1 MWWSREI
8 GARPGSDPGFAG
20 FGALFLVLVLILSGC
35 GFHLRG
41 ESTTGLKS
49 IYVPGASA
57 MAQEIRRTLAG
68 GATRVLPTAEGA
80 EATLQILSE
89 NRDKTVNTITGA
101 GRVYEHALTLRVRYQ
116 MNVAGR
122 DDPVIAPTET
132 VARRL
137 LTYSE
142 AAPIAKEAEEQLLF
156 KDMQVELAD
165 RILRQVAIA
174 KRDM

>member
-1 MWWSREI
+1 MSRLLV
-8 GARPGSDPGFAG
+8 
-20 FGALFLVLVLILSGC
+20 ALAILLAGC
-35 GFHLRG
+35 GFQLRG
-41 ESTTGLKS
+41 EPTTGLRS
-49 IYVPGASA
+49 LYVPGGGI
-57 MAQEIRRTLAG
+57 AQEIRRTLAG
-68 GATRVLPTAEGA
+68 GATRVLATPQGA
-80 EATLQILSE
+80 EATLTILSE

-116 MNVAGR
+116 MTVQGR

-132 VARRL
+132 VSRRL

-156 KDMQVELAD
+156 KDMQLELAD
-165 RILRQVAIA
+165 RILRQVAVA